1 MKMSPEV
8 DAYIA
13 AYPPKVRALMKT
25 IRARI
30 HKALP
35 DGEEKISYGL
45 IGYFRDG
52 AVAYFSAFK
61 SHIGFF
67 PPTDDPKLQKA
78 AAKFANEKGNLKFPL
93 NALPPYD
100 LIAKLVTAR
109 AAGNRKKA
117 ATKKKS
123 EKETVKKSA
132 KKAAPKAAAK
142 KVAAKKAAPKAAKK
156 AVKKVAKKAAKKVA
170 KKK

>member
-1 MKMSPEV
+1 MKMNPEV

-13 AYPPKVRALMKT
+13 AYPPKVRVLMKT
-25 IRARI
+25 IRATI

-45 IGYFRDG
+45 VGYFRDG

-61 SHIGFF
+61 NHIGFF
-67 PPTDDPKLQKA
+67 PPTDDPKLRKA
-78 AAKFANEKGNLKFPL
+78 TAKFANAKGNLKFPL

-100 LIAKLVTAR
+100 IISKLVATR

-117 ATKKKS
+117 EAKAKAEKKS
-123 EKETVKKSA
+123 VKKA
-132 KKAAPKAAAK
+132 VKKT
-142 KVAAKKAAPKAAKK
+142 AKKAAPKAAKK
-156 AVKKVAKKAAKKVA
+156 KAAKKKAAKK
-170 KKK
+170 K

>member
-8 DAYIA
+8 DTYIA

-25 IRARI
+25 IRAAI

-35 DGEEKISYGL
+35 DGEERISYGL
-45 IGYFRDG
+45 VGYFRDG

-61 SHIGFF
+61 NHIGFF

-100 LIAKLVTAR
+100 LIAKLVKAR
-109 AAGNRKKA
+109 AAENRKKA
-117 ATKKKS
+117 EAKQKA
-123 EKETVKKSA
+123 E
-132 KKAAPKAAAK
+132 KKAAK
-142 KVAAKKAAPKAAKK
+142 KKPAAKK
-156 AVKKVAKKAAKKVA
+156 AVPKTAKKKAAKKKPA

>member
-1 MKMSPEV
+1 MKMNPEV

-25 IRARI
+25 IRATV

-45 IGYFRDG
+45 VGYFRDG

-78 AAKFANEKGNLKFPL
+78 TAKFANAKGNLKFPL

-100 LIAKLVTAR
+100 IISKLVTTR
-109 AAGNRKKA
+109 AAANRKKA
-117 ATKKKS
+117 EAAKKA
-123 EKETVKKSA
+123 EKKSA
-132 KKAAPKAAAK
+132 KKAAK
-142 KVAAKKAAPKAAKK
+142 KKT
-156 AVKKVAKKAAKKVA
+156 A
-170 KKK
+170 KKKPAKKK

>member
-1 MKMSPEV
+1 MKMNPEV

-25 IRARI
+25 IRATI

-35 DGEEKISYGL
+35 DGEERVSYGL
-45 IGYFRDG
+45 VGYFRDG

-78 AAKFANEKGNLKFPL
+78 TAKFANAKGNLKFPL

-100 LIAKLVTAR
+100 IIAKLVTTR
-109 AAGNRKKA
+109 AAANRKA
-117 ATKKKS
+117 A
-123 EKETVKKSA
+123 E
-132 KKAAPKAAAK
+132 AAK
-142 KVAAKKAAPKAAKK
+142 KPEKKTAKKTAKK
-156 AVKKVAKKAAKKVA
+156 AVKKTAAKKAAQKKPSAKKKAAKKKVG

>member
-1 MKMSPEV
+1 MKMNPEV

-13 AYPPKVRALMKT
+13 AYPPQVRALLKT

-61 SHIGFF
+61 NHIGFF

-78 AAKFANEKGNLKFPL
+78 TAKFANAKGNLKFPL

-100 LIAKLVTAR
+100 IIAKLVTTR
-109 AAGNRKKA
+109 AAANRKKA
-117 ATKKKS
+117 EAKAKA
-123 EKETVKKSA
+123 EKKSA
-132 KKAAPKAAAK
+132 KKAVK
-142 KVAAKKAAPKAAKK
+142 KTAKKAAPKAAKK
-156 AVKKVAKKAAKKVA
+156 KAAKKKAAKK
-170 KKK
+170 K

>member
-1 MKMSPEV
+1 MKMNPEV

-25 IRARI
+25 IRATI

-35 DGEEKISYGL
+35 DGEERISYGL
-45 IGYFRDG
+45 VGYFRDG

-78 AAKFANEKGNLKFPL
+78 TAKFANAKGNLKFPL

-100 LIAKLVTAR
+100 MIAKLVAAR
-109 AAGNRKKA
+109 AADNRKKA
-117 ATKKKS
+117 AAQEKAEKK
-123 EKETVKKSA
+123 
-132 KKAAPKAAAK
+132 AAK
-142 KVAAKKAAPKAAKK
+142 KVVKKAAK
-156 AVKKVAKKAAKKVA
+156 KKAAKKVA
-170 KKK
+170 PKATKKVVVKKAAKKKAAKR

>member
-1 MKMSPEV
+1 MKMNPEV

-25 IRARI
+25 IRATI

-45 IGYFRDG
+45 VGYFRDG

-78 AAKFANEKGNLKFPL
+78 TAKFANAKGNLKFPL

-100 LIAKLVTAR
+100 IIAKLVTSR

-117 ATKKKS
+117 EAKAKA
-123 EKETVKKSA
+123 EKKSA
-132 KKAAPKAAAK
+132 KKAVKKTAPKAA
-142 KVAAKKAAPKAAKK
+142 
-156 AVKKVAKKAAKKVA
+156 KKVAKKAAKKKLA
-170 KKK
+170 KKR

>member
-1 MKMSPEV
+1 MKPSPEV

-25 IRARI
+25 IRATI

-35 DGEEKISYGL
+35 DGEERISYGL
-45 IGYFRDG
+45 VGYFRDG

-67 PPTDDPKLQKA
+67 PPTDDPRLQKA

-93 NALPPYD
+93 NALPPYG

-109 AAGNRKKA
+109 AADNRKKA
-117 ATKKKS
+117 EAKQKK
-123 EKETVKKSA
+123 EKKAA
-132 KKAAPKAAAK
+132 KKA
-142 KVAAKKAAPKAAKK
+142 VKKAAPKAAKK
-156 AVKKVAKKAAKKVA
+156 AVKKKAAKKKAAKK
-170 KKK
+170 

>member
-1 MKMSPEV
+1 MGARDMKMSPEV
-8 DAYIA
+8 DSYIA

-78 AAKFANEKGNLKFPL
+78 AAKFTNEKGNLKFPL

-100 LIAKLVTAR
+100 LIAKLVTSR
-109 AAGNRKKA
+109 AAANRKKA
-117 ATKKKS
+117 EAKAKAEKKTAKTS
-123 EKETVKKSA
+123 VKA
-132 KKAAPKAAAK
+132 G
-142 KVAAKKAAPKAAKK
+142 PKAAKK
-156 AVKKVAKKAAKKVA
+156 AAKNAAKKAVPKKAVAKSKGA

>member
-1 MKMSPEV
+1 MKMNPEV

-25 IRARI
+25 IRTTI

-35 DGEEKISYGL
+35 DGEERVSYGL
-45 IGYFRDG
+45 VGYFRDG

-67 PPTDDPKLQKA
+67 PPTDDPALQKA
-78 AAKFANEKGNLKFPL
+78 TAKFANAKGNLKFPL

-100 LIAKLVTAR
+100 IIAKLVTTR
-109 AAGNRKKA
+109 AAANRKKA
-117 ATKKKS
+117 AAKAKAD
-123 EKETVKKSA
+123 KKSA
-132 KKAAPKAAAK
+132 KKA
-142 KVAAKKAAPKAAKK
+142 VKK
-156 AVKKVAKKAAKKVA
+156 AVKKVAKKVVKKKAAKKKAA
-170 KKK
+170 KK

>member
-1 MKMSPEV
+1 MKMNPEV

-25 IRARI
+25 IRATV

-45 IGYFRDG
+45 VGYFRDG

-67 PPTDDPKLQKA
+67 PPTDDPKLRKA
-78 AAKFANEKGNLKFPL
+78 TAKFANAKGNLKFPL

-100 LIAKLVTAR
+100 IISKLVTAR
-109 AAGNRKKA
+109 AAANRKKA
-117 ATKKKS
+117 EAKAKA
-123 EKETVKKSA
+123 EKKSA
-132 KKAAPKAAAK
+132 KKA
-142 KVAAKKAAPKAAKK
+142 
-156 AVKKVAKKAAKKVA
+156 VKKKPAKKAAKKKA
-170 KKK
+170 SKKK

>member
-1 MKMSPEV
+1 MKMNPEV

-25 IRARI
+25 IRATI

-35 DGEEKISYGL
+35 DGEERISYGL
-45 IGYFRDG
+45 VGYFRDG

-61 SHIGFF
+61 NHIGFF

-78 AAKFANEKGNLKFPL
+78 TAKFANAKGNLKFPL

-100 LIAKLVTAR
+100 IIAKLVATR
-109 AAGNRKKA
+109 AAANRKKA
-117 ATKKKS
+117 EAKQKA
-123 EKETVKKSA
+123 EKKSA
-132 KKAAPKAAAK
+132 KKA
-142 KVAAKKAAPKAAKK
+142 VKKAAPKAAKK
-156 AVKKVAKKAAKKVA
+156 KAAKKKPA